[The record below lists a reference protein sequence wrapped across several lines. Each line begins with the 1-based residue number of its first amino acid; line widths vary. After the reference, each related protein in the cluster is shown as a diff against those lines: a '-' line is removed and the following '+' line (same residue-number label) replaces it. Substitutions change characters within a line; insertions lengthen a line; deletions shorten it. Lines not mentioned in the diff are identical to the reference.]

1 MSSVSVSELIRYA
14 SREMNSE
21 KWKIVMI
28 MFLLATSGVQ
38 SNLVQGPQ
46 EIDFGAV
53 LEFFT
58 DEVVQVENQRFYVL
72 NVKVQFSAQTVYQHT
87 TEDLDQLPGN
97 SCAQHPLVPDPR
109 REIPDRWSRFSN
121 LHLQCPDLH
130 HLGSSAHDQ
139 EPGVR

>member
-58 DEVVQVENQRFYVL
+58 DEVVQVENQRF
-72 NVKVQFSAQTVYQHT
+72 
-87 TEDLDQLPGN
+87 
-97 SCAQHPLVPDPR
+97 
-109 REIPDRWSRFSN
+109 
-121 LHLQCPDLH
+121 
-130 HLGSSAHDQ
+130 
-139 EPGVR
+139 

>member
-1 MSSVSVSELIRYA
+1 
-14 SREMNSE
+14 MNSE

-38 SNLVQGPQ
+38 SNLIQGPQ

-72 NVKVQFSAQTVYQHT
+72 NVKVQFSAQTVYEHT
-87 TEDLDQLPGN
+87 T
-97 SCAQHPLVPDPR
+97 
-109 REIPDRWSRFSN
+109 
-121 LHLQCPDLH
+121 
-130 HLGSSAHDQ
+130 
-139 EPGVR
+139 